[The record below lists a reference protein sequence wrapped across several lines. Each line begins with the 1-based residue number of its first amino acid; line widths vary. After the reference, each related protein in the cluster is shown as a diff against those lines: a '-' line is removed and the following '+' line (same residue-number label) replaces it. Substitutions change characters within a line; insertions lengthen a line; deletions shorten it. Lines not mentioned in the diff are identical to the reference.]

1 MEIYYVIALAVV
13 VIMSAA
19 SFIVGRRS
27 CATNG
32 DAAKCSDLEAQL
44 AESKELL
51 AKSEERL
58 EALRSE
64 ATTLRSERDIERTSR
79 QHLEDQITLIKADAK
94 EDLERQTTVLKESYE
109 NQLAHLREELT
120 TQTSE
125 LKESHE
131 KQLSQLREEQAKQTA
146 ALKESYDKQTAMLK
160 EAQDKQIAH
169 LREGQQR
176 QMEDFKATNKEQL
189 DKQMKLLSEQ
199 MRTTSEQVLKAREEE
214 LGERNVEQV
223 SKIVDPLRQSL
234 KLMQEAL
241 NTSSKEHN
249 ETMTRLDA
257 TIQANM
263 KNSRDLG
270 ETAER
275 LTRALVGEVK
285 VQGNFGEL
293 KLRQLLEDL
302 GLKEGEQYSTQESL
316 KDEFGS
322 SIKDDEEKG
331 LIPDFVLHFPNNRDV
346 IVDSKVNLKAYSQY
360 IGKECEDN
368 EKTKSQYCAEHIAAV
383 RRQVDLLAKK
393 DYTKYLKTGYS
404 KLNFVIMYMHNEGAL
419 NLALMN
425 DNGLWKYAYDKGVLI
440 LGPQTMY
447 MNLRILEL
455 MWTQSRQLGNHKKIV
470 ETAEEMIKRTQ
481 IFAERFNEV
490 EKQFQKTA
498 TAMGDVKK
506 SIATGGQSIMT
517 SASKLIKLGVKED
530 KNHVKISTFYVEE
543 ESLQMIG
550 ELDEDSESVEQMNLI
565 PEDNDEAVEK
575 KYRN

>member
-1 MEIYYVIALAVV
+1 MYTYFIITLAVV

-19 SFIVGRRS
+19 SFLVGRRS
-27 CATNG
+27 RPTNV
-32 DAAKCSDLEAQL
+32 DAAKCLDLEAQL
-44 AESKELL
+44 ADSKVQI
-51 AKSEERL
+51 AKGEERL
-58 EALRSE
+58 EALRAE

-79 QHLEDQITLIKADAK
+79 QHLEEQLTTLKSEAR
-94 EDLERQTTVLKESYE
+94 ETLEKQAASLKEVHAE
-109 NQLAHLREELT
+109 
-120 TQTSE
+120 
-125 LKESHE
+125 
-131 KQLSQLREEQAKQTA
+131 
-146 ALKESYDKQTAMLK
+146 
-160 EAQDKQIAH
+160 QIAH
-169 LREGQQR
+169 LREEQTKQTTALKESYERQNAHLREEQQR
-176 QMEDFKATNKEQL
+176 QMDEFKALNKKQLNEQL
-189 DKQMKLLSEQ
+189 ELIREQ
-199 MRTTSEQVLKAREEE
+199 MRTTSETVLKAREEE

-234 KLMQEAL
+234 KQMQEAL
-241 NTSSKEHN
+241 NTTNKEHN

-316 KDEFGS
+316 KDEFGAS
-322 SIKDDEEKG
+322 VKDDEDKG

-346 IVDSKVNLKAYSQY
+346 IVDSKVNIKAYTDY
-360 IGKECEDN
+360 INTGN
-368 EKTKSQYCAEHIAAV
+368 ESEEAAKCRSQYCAEHIAAV

-425 DNGLWKYAYDKGVLI
+425 DSSLWKYAYDKGVLI

-455 MWTQSRQLGNHKKIV
+455 MWTQSRQLGNQKKIV

-490 EKQFQKTA
+490 EKFLKKTTDA
-498 TAMGDVKK
+498 VTDLKK
-506 SIATGGQSIMT
+506 STANEKQSIIT
-517 SASKLIKLGVKED
+517 SATKLIKLGLKED
-530 KNHVKISTFYVEE
+530 KNHVKISSFYVEE
-543 ESLQMIG
+543 DAVQMIG
-550 ELDEDSESVEQMNLI
+550 ELDAESESVGQMAVV
-565 PEDNDEAVEK
+565 PEGEDEAVEK

>member
-1 MEIYYVIALAVV
+1 MYTYFIITLAVV

-19 SFIVGRRS
+19 SFLVGRRS
-27 CATNG
+27 RPTNV
-32 DAAKCSDLEAQL
+32 DAAKCLDLEAQL
-44 AESKELL
+44 ADSKVQI
-51 AKSEERL
+51 AKGEERL
-58 EALRSE
+58 EALRAE

-79 QHLEDQITLIKADAK
+79 QHLEEQLSTLKSEAR
-94 EDLERQTTVLKESYE
+94 ETLEKQAASLKEVHAE
-109 NQLAHLREELT
+109 
-120 TQTSE
+120 
-125 LKESHE
+125 
-131 KQLSQLREEQAKQTA
+131 
-146 ALKESYDKQTAMLK
+146 
-160 EAQDKQIAH
+160 QIAH
-169 LREGQQR
+169 LREEQTKQTTALKESYERQNAHLREEQQR
-176 QMEDFKATNKEQL
+176 QMDEFKALNKKQLNEQL
-189 DKQMKLLSEQ
+189 ELIREQ
-199 MRTTSEQVLKAREEE
+199 MRTTSETVLKAREEE

-234 KLMQEAL
+234 KQMQEAL
-241 NTSSKEHN
+241 NTTNKEHN

-316 KDEFGS
+316 KDEFGAS
-322 SIKDDEEKG
+322 VKDDEDKG

-346 IVDSKVNLKAYSQY
+346 IVDSKVNIKAYTDY
-360 IGKECEDN
+360 INTGN
-368 EKTKSQYCAEHIAAV
+368 ESEEAAKCRSQYCAEHIAAV

-425 DNGLWKYAYDKGVLI
+425 DSSLWKYAYDKGVLI

-455 MWTQSRQLGNHKKIV
+455 MWTQSRQLGNQKKIV

-490 EKQFQKTA
+490 EKFLKKTTDA
-498 TAMGDVKK
+498 VTDLKK
-506 SIATGGQSIMT
+506 STANEKQSIIT
-517 SASKLIKLGVKED
+517 SATKLIKLGLKED
-530 KNHVKISTFYVEE
+530 KNHVKISSFYVEE
-543 ESLQMIG
+543 DAVQMIG
-550 ELDEDSESVEQMNLI
+550 ELDAESESVGQMAVV
-565 PEDNDEAVEK
+565 PEGEDEAVEK

>member
-27 CATNG
+27 RPANA

-44 AESKELL
+44 AESKEQL

-64 ATTLRSERDIERTSR
+64 AITLRSERDIERTSR
-79 QHLEDQITLIKADAK
+79 QHLEEQVSTIKLEAK
-94 EDLERQTTVLKESYE
+94 ETLE
-109 NQLAHLREELT
+109 AH
-120 TQTSE
+120 
-125 LKESHE
+125 
-131 KQLSQLREEQAKQTA
+131 TA
-146 ALKESYDKQTAMLK
+146 ALKESH
-160 EAQDKQIAH
+160 DKQIAH
-169 LREGQQR
+169 LREEQQR
-176 QMEDFKATNKEQL
+176 QMDEFKALNKKQL
-189 DKQMKLLSEQ
+189 DDQLELIREQ
-199 MRTTSEQVLKAREEE
+199 MRTTSETVLKARQEE

-234 KLMQEAL
+234 KQMQEAL
-241 NTSSKEHN
+241 NSSSKEHN

-316 KDEFGS
+316 KDEFGA
-322 SIKDDEEKG
+322 SIKDDEAKG

-346 IVDSKVNLKAYSQY
+346 IVDSKVNIKAYTLY
-360 IGKECEDN
+360 INAANEGDDA
-368 EKTKSQYCAEHIAAV
+368 EKTMSQYCAEHIAAV
-383 RRQVDLLAKK
+383 RRQVDILAKK

-425 DNGLWKYAYDKGVLI
+425 DNALWKDAYDKGVLI

-455 MWTQSRQLGNHKKIV
+455 MWTQSRQLGNQKRIV
-470 ETAEEMIKRTQ
+470 DAAEEMIKRTQ
-481 IFAERFNEV
+481 VFAERFNEV
-490 EKQFQKTA
+490 ERHLKKTTEA
-498 TAMGDVKK
+498 VGEVKK

-517 SASKLIKLGVKED
+517 SAKKLINLGVKED
-530 KNHVKISTFYVEE
+530 KGHVKISSFYVDEE
-543 ESLQMIG
+543 PMQMIG
-550 ELDEDSESVEQMNLI
+550 ELDEDSESLEQMNLI

>member
-1 MEIYYVIALAVV
+1 MYTYFIITLAVV
-13 VIMSAA
+13 VLMSAA
-19 SFIVGRRS
+19 SYLVGRHNKPS
-27 CATNG
+27 SIE
-32 DAAKCSDLEAQL
+32 AARCNDLEEQL
-44 AESKELL
+44 AISKEQLT
-51 AKSEERL
+51 KSEERL
-58 EALRSE
+58 EALRNE
-64 ATTLRSERDIERTSR
+64 ASTLRSERDIEQTKR
-79 QHLEDQITLIKADAK
+79 ITL
-94 EDLERQTTVLKESYE
+94 
-109 NQLAHLREELT
+109 EE
-120 TQTSE
+120 
-125 LKESHE
+125 
-131 KQLSQLREEQAKQTA
+131 QLST
-146 ALKESYDKQTAMLK
+146 LKIES
-160 EAQDKQIAH
+160 
-169 LREGQQR
+169 
-176 QMEDFKATNKEQL
+176 KEQL
-189 DKQMKLLSEQ
+189 DKQSTSLKESYEKQIANIREEQQQQTATLKESYEKQVKQMREEQQRQMDEFKATNKAQLDKQLELISEQ
-199 MRTTSEQVLKAREEE
+199 MRTTSERVLKAREEE

-234 KLMQEAL
+234 KQMQEAL

-322 SIKDDEEKG
+322 SIKDDEAKG

-346 IVDSKVNLKAYSQY
+346 IVDSKVNLKAYDLY
-360 IGKECEDN
+360 INADTRADGSEA

-383 RRQVDLLAKK
+383 RRQVDILAKK
-393 DYTKYLKTGYS
+393 DYTKYLKTGYT

-455 MWTQSRQLGNHKKIV
+455 MWTQSRQLGNQKKIV
-470 ETAEEMIKRTQ
+470 DAAEEMIKRTQ
-481 IFAERFNEV
+481 IFAKRFNEV
-490 EKQFQKTA
+490 EKCLKKTTDA
-498 TAMGDVKK
+498 VGEVKK

-517 SASKLIKLGVKED
+517 SATKLIKLGVKED
-530 KNHVKISTFYVEE
+530 NNLVKISTFYVEE
-543 ESLQMIG
+543 EETQMIG
-550 ELDEDSESVEQMNLI
+550 ELAEDSESIEQMNTI
-565 PEDNDEAVEK
+565 PDSDDEAIEK

>member
-1 MEIYYVIALAVV
+1 MYTYFIITLAVV

-19 SFIVGRRS
+19 SFLVGRRS
-27 CATNG
+27 RPTNV
-32 DAAKCSDLEAQL
+32 DAAKCLDLEAQL
-44 AESKELL
+44 ADSKVQI
-51 AKSEERL
+51 AKGEERL
-58 EALRSE
+58 EALRAE
-64 ATTLRSERDIERTSR
+64 ATILRSERDIERTSR
-79 QHLEDQITLIKADAK
+79 QHLEEQLTTLKSEAR
-94 EDLERQTTVLKESYE
+94 ETLEKQAASLKEVHAE
-109 NQLAHLREELT
+109 
-120 TQTSE
+120 
-125 LKESHE
+125 
-131 KQLSQLREEQAKQTA
+131 
-146 ALKESYDKQTAMLK
+146 
-160 EAQDKQIAH
+160 QIAH
-169 LREGQQR
+169 LREEQTKQTTSLKEVHAEQIAHLREEQQR
-176 QMEDFKATNKEQL
+176 QMDEFKALNKKQLNEQL
-189 DKQMKLLSEQ
+189 ELIREQ
-199 MRTTSEQVLKAREEE
+199 MRTTSETVLKAREEE

-234 KLMQEAL
+234 KQMQEAL
-241 NTSSKEHN
+241 NTTNKEHN

-316 KDEFGS
+316 KDEFGAS
-322 SIKDDEEKG
+322 VKDDEDKG

-346 IVDSKVNLKAYSQY
+346 IVDSKVNIKAYTDY
-360 IGKECEDN
+360 INTGN
-368 EKTKSQYCAEHIAAV
+368 ESEEAAKCRSQYCAEHIAAV

-425 DNGLWKYAYDKGVLI
+425 DSSLWKYAYDKGVLI

-455 MWTQSRQLGNHKKIV
+455 MWTQSRQLGNQKKIV

-490 EKQFQKTA
+490 EKFLKKTTDA
-498 TAMGDVKK
+498 VTDLKK
-506 SIATGGQSIMT
+506 STANEKQSIIT
-517 SASKLIKLGVKED
+517 SATKLIKLGLKED
-530 KNHVKISTFYVEE
+530 KNHVKISSFYVEE
-543 ESLQMIG
+543 DAAQMIG
-550 ELDEDSESVEQMNLI
+550 ELDAESESVGQMAVV
-565 PEDNDEAVEK
+565 PEGEDEAVEK

>member
-1 MEIYYVIALAVV
+1 MYTYFIITLAVV
-13 VIMSAA
+13 VIMSVA
-19 SFIVGRRS
+19 SFLVGRRS
-27 CATNG
+27 RPTNV
-32 DAAKCSDLEAQL
+32 DAAKCLDLEAQL
-44 AESKELL
+44 ADSKVQI
-51 AKSEERL
+51 AKGEERL
-58 EALRSE
+58 EALRAE

-79 QHLEDQITLIKADAK
+79 QHLEEQLTTLKSEAR
-94 EDLERQTTVLKESYE
+94 ETLEKQAASLKEVHAE
-109 NQLAHLREELT
+109 
-120 TQTSE
+120 
-125 LKESHE
+125 
-131 KQLSQLREEQAKQTA
+131 
-146 ALKESYDKQTAMLK
+146 
-160 EAQDKQIAH
+160 QIAH
-169 LREGQQR
+169 LREEQTKQTTALKESYERQNAHLREEQQR
-176 QMEDFKATNKEQL
+176 QMDEFKALNKKQLNEQL
-189 DKQMKLLSEQ
+189 ELIREQ
-199 MRTTSEQVLKAREEE
+199 MRTTSETVLKAREEE

-234 KLMQEAL
+234 KQMQEAL
-241 NTSSKEHN
+241 NTTNKEHN

-316 KDEFGS
+316 KDEFGAS
-322 SIKDDEEKG
+322 VKDDEDKG

-346 IVDSKVNLKAYSQY
+346 IVDSKVNIKAYTDY
-360 IGKECEDN
+360 INTGN
-368 EKTKSQYCAEHIAAV
+368 ESEEAAKCRSQYCAEHIAAV

-425 DNGLWKYAYDKGVLI
+425 DSSLWKYAYDKGVLI

-455 MWTQSRQLGNHKKIV
+455 MWTQSRQLGNQKKIV

-490 EKQFQKTA
+490 EKFLKKTTDA
-498 TAMGDVKK
+498 VTDLKK
-506 SIATGGQSIMT
+506 STANEKQSIIT
-517 SASKLIKLGVKED
+517 SATKLIKLGLKED
-530 KNHVKISTFYVEE
+530 KNHVKISSFYVEE
-543 ESLQMIG
+543 DAVQMIG
-550 ELDEDSESVEQMNLI
+550 ELDAESESVGQMAVV
-565 PEDNDEAVEK
+565 PEGEDEAVEK

>member
-1 MEIYYVIALAVV
+1 MYTYFIVTLAVV

-19 SFIVGRRS
+19 SFLVGRRS
-27 CATNG
+27 RPTNV
-32 DAAKCSDLEAQL
+32 DAAKCLDLEAQL
-44 AESKELL
+44 ADSKVQI
-51 AKSEERL
+51 AKGEERL
-58 EALRSE
+58 EALRAE
-64 ATTLRSERDIERTSR
+64 ATILRSERDIERTSR
-79 QHLEDQITLIKADAK
+79 QHLEEQLSTLKSEAR
-94 EDLERQTTVLKESYE
+94 ETLEKQAASLKEVHAE
-109 NQLAHLREELT
+109 
-120 TQTSE
+120 
-125 LKESHE
+125 
-131 KQLSQLREEQAKQTA
+131 
-146 ALKESYDKQTAMLK
+146 
-160 EAQDKQIAH
+160 QIAH
-169 LREGQQR
+169 LREEQTKQTTALKESYERQNAHLREEQQR
-176 QMEDFKATNKEQL
+176 QMDEFKALNKKQLNEQL
-189 DKQMKLLSEQ
+189 ELIREQ
-199 MRTTSEQVLKAREEE
+199 MRTTSETVLKAREEE

-234 KLMQEAL
+234 KQMQEAL
-241 NTSSKEHN
+241 NTTNKEHN

-316 KDEFGS
+316 KDEFGAS
-322 SIKDDEEKG
+322 VKDDEDKG

-346 IVDSKVNLKAYSQY
+346 IVDSKVNIKAYTDY
-360 IGKECEDN
+360 INTGN
-368 EKTKSQYCAEHIAAV
+368 ESEEAAKCRSQYCAEHIAAV

-425 DNGLWKYAYDKGVLI
+425 DSSLWKYAYDKGVLI

-455 MWTQSRQLGNHKKIV
+455 MWTQSRQLGNQKKIV

-490 EKQFQKTA
+490 EKFLKKTTDA
-498 TAMGDVKK
+498 VTDLKK
-506 SIATGGQSIMT
+506 STANEKQSIIT
-517 SASKLIKLGVKED
+517 SATKLIKLGLKED
-530 KNHVKISTFYVEE
+530 KNHVKISSFYVEE
-543 ESLQMIG
+543 DAAQMIG
-550 ELDEDSESVEQMNLI
+550 ELDAESESVGQMAVV
-565 PEDNDEAVEK
+565 PEGEDEAVEK

>member
-1 MEIYYVIALAVV
+1 MYTYFIITLAVV

-19 SFIVGRRS
+19 SFLVGRRS
-27 CATNG
+27 RPTNV
-32 DAAKCSDLEAQL
+32 DAAKCLDLEAQL
-44 AESKELL
+44 ADSKVQI
-51 AKSEERL
+51 AKGEERL
-58 EALRSE
+58 EALRAE

-79 QHLEDQITLIKADAK
+79 QHLEEQLTTLKSEAR
-94 EDLERQTTVLKESYE
+94 ETLEKQAASLKEVHAE
-109 NQLAHLREELT
+109 
-120 TQTSE
+120 
-125 LKESHE
+125 
-131 KQLSQLREEQAKQTA
+131 
-146 ALKESYDKQTAMLK
+146 
-160 EAQDKQIAH
+160 QIAH
-169 LREGQQR
+169 LREEQTKQTTALKESYERQNAHLREEQQR
-176 QMEDFKATNKEQL
+176 QMDEFKALNKKQLNEQL
-189 DKQMKLLSEQ
+189 ELIREQ
-199 MRTTSEQVLKAREEE
+199 MRTTSETVLKAREEE

-234 KLMQEAL
+234 KQMQEAL
-241 NTSSKEHN
+241 NTTNKEHN

-316 KDEFGS
+316 KDEFGAS
-322 SIKDDEEKG
+322 VKDDEDKG

-346 IVDSKVNLKAYSQY
+346 IVDSKVNIKAYTDY
-360 IGKECEDN
+360 INTGN
-368 EKTKSQYCAEHIAAV
+368 ESEEAAKCRSQYCAEHIAAV

-425 DNGLWKYAYDKGVLI
+425 DSSLWKYAYDKGVLI

-455 MWTQSRQLGNHKKIV
+455 MWTQSRQLGNQKKIV

-490 EKQFQKTA
+490 EKFLKKTTDA
-498 TAMGDVKK
+498 VTDLKK
-506 SIATGGQSIMT
+506 STANEKQSIIT
-517 SASKLIKLGVKED
+517 SATKLIKLGLKED
-530 KNHVKISTFYVEE
+530 KNHVKISSFYVEE
-543 ESLQMIG
+543 DAAQMIG
-550 ELDEDSESVEQMNLI
+550 ELDAESESVGQMAVV
-565 PEDNDEAVEK
+565 PEGEDEAVEK

>member
-1 MEIYYVIALAVV
+1 MYTYFIITLAVV

-19 SFIVGRRS
+19 SFLVGRRS
-27 CATNG
+27 RPTNV
-32 DAAKCSDLEAQL
+32 DAAKCLDLEAQL
-44 AESKELL
+44 ADSKVQI
-51 AKSEERL
+51 AKGEERL
-58 EALRSE
+58 EALRAE

-79 QHLEDQITLIKADAK
+79 QHLEEQLTTLKSEAR
-94 EDLERQTTVLKESYE
+94 ETLEKQAASLKEVHAE
-109 NQLAHLREELT
+109 
-120 TQTSE
+120 
-125 LKESHE
+125 
-131 KQLSQLREEQAKQTA
+131 
-146 ALKESYDKQTAMLK
+146 
-160 EAQDKQIAH
+160 QIAH
-169 LREGQQR
+169 LREEQQR
-176 QMEDFKATNKEQL
+176 QMDEFKALNKKQLNEQL
-189 DKQMKLLSEQ
+189 ELIREQ
-199 MRTTSEQVLKAREEE
+199 MRTTSETVLKAREEE

-234 KLMQEAL
+234 KQMQEAL
-241 NTSSKEHN
+241 NTTNKEHN

-316 KDEFGS
+316 KDEFGAS
-322 SIKDDEEKG
+322 VKDDEDKG

-346 IVDSKVNLKAYSQY
+346 IVDSKVNIKAYTDY
-360 IGKECEDN
+360 INTGN
-368 EKTKSQYCAEHIAAV
+368 ESEEAAKCRSQYCAEHIAAV

-425 DNGLWKYAYDKGVLI
+425 DSSLWKYAYDKGVLI

-455 MWTQSRQLGNHKKIV
+455 MWTQSRQLGNQKKIV

-490 EKQFQKTA
+490 EKFLKKTTDA
-498 TAMGDVKK
+498 VTDLKK
-506 SIATGGQSIMT
+506 STANEKQSIIT
-517 SASKLIKLGVKED
+517 SATKLIKLGLKED
-530 KNHVKISTFYVEE
+530 KNHVKISSFYVEE
-543 ESLQMIG
+543 DAAQMIG
-550 ELDEDSESVEQMNLI
+550 ELDAESESVGQMAVV
-565 PEDNDEAVEK
+565 PEGEDEAVEK

>member
-1 MEIYYVIALAVV
+1 MDTYYIIALAVV

-19 SFIVGRRS
+19 SYLVGRRS
-27 CATNG
+27 RPTNA
-32 DAAKCSDLEAQL
+32 DTAKSQELESQL
-44 AESKELL
+44 AESKTQL

-58 EALRSE
+58 EALRTE
-64 ATTLRSERDIERTSR
+64 ATTLRSERDIEQTKRVNLEEQLTTIKSEARETLEKQAASIQESYDR
-79 QHLEDQITLIKADAK
+79 QIAHQRDEH
-94 EDLERQTTVLKESYE
+94 ERQTATLKESYE
-109 NQLAHLREELT
+109 KQITHICEEHKRQSAMLKESYEKQVTHLREE
-120 TQTSE
+120 
-125 LKESHE
+125 
-131 KQLSQLREEQAKQTA
+131 
-146 ALKESYDKQTAMLK
+146 
-160 EAQDKQIAH
+160 
-169 LREGQQR
+169 QQR
-176 QMEDFKATNKEQL
+176 QMEEFKATNKAQL
-189 DKQMKLLSEQ
+189 DKQLELISEQ
-199 MRTTSEQVLKAREEE
+199 MRTTSETVLKAREDE
-214 LGERNVEQV
+214 LNKRNIEQV
-223 SKIVDPLRQSL
+223 SKIVDPLNDNL
-234 KLMQEAL
+234 KQMREAL
-241 NTSSKEHN
+241 DKSSSEHN
-249 ETMTRLDA
+249 ATMTRLDA

-302 GLKEGEQYSTQESL
+302 GLKDGEQYSTQQSL
-316 KDEFGS
+316 KDKYGS

-346 IVDSKVNLKAYSQY
+346 IVDSKVNLKAYEAY
-360 IGKECEDN
+360 INADAGEESGEDA
-368 EKTKSQYCAEHIAAV
+368 KSKSQYCADHIAAV

-393 DYTKYLKTGYS
+393 DYTKYLETGYS

-425 DNGLWKYAYDKGVLI
+425 DSALWRYAYDKGVLI

-455 MWTQSRQLGNHKKIV
+455 MWTQSRQLGNQKKIV
-470 ETAEEMIKRTQ
+470 DAAEEIVKRTQ

-490 EKQFQKTA
+490 EKCLRKTSEA
-498 TAMGDVKK
+498 VNDVKK
-506 SIATGGQSIMT
+506 STANGGQSIIT
-517 SASKLIKLGVKED
+517 SANKLIKLGVKED
-530 KNHVKISTFYVEE
+530 KSHVKLSSFYVEE
-543 ESLQMIG
+543 ETSQMIG
-550 ELDEDSESVEQMNLI
+550 EVPEDSESRLQMTAI

>member
-1 MEIYYVIALAVV
+1 MYTYFIVTLAVV

-19 SFIVGRRS
+19 SFLVGRRS
-27 CATNG
+27 RPTNV
-32 DAAKCSDLEAQL
+32 DAAKCLDLEAQL
-44 AESKELL
+44 ADSKVQI
-51 AKSEERL
+51 AKGEERL
-58 EALRSE
+58 EALRAE
-64 ATTLRSERDIERTSR
+64 ATILRSERDIERTSR
-79 QHLEDQITLIKADAK
+79 QHLEEQLSTLKSEAR
-94 EDLERQTTVLKESYE
+94 ETLEKQAASLKEVHAE
-109 NQLAHLREELT
+109 
-120 TQTSE
+120 
-125 LKESHE
+125 
-131 KQLSQLREEQAKQTA
+131 
-146 ALKESYDKQTAMLK
+146 
-160 EAQDKQIAH
+160 QIAH
-169 LREGQQR
+169 LREEQTKQTTALKESYERQNAHLREEQQR
-176 QMEDFKATNKEQL
+176 QMDEFKALNKKQLNEQL
-189 DKQMKLLSEQ
+189 ELIREQ
-199 MRTTSEQVLKAREEE
+199 MRTTSETVLKAREEE

-234 KLMQEAL
+234 KQMQEAL
-241 NTSSKEHN
+241 NTTNKEHN

-316 KDEFGS
+316 KDEFGAS
-322 SIKDDEEKG
+322 VKDDEDKG

-346 IVDSKVNLKAYSQY
+346 IVDSKVNIKAYTDY
-360 IGKECEDN
+360 INTGN
-368 EKTKSQYCAEHIAAV
+368 ESEEAAKCRSQYCAEHIAAV

-425 DNGLWKYAYDKGVLI
+425 DSSLWKYAYDKGVLI

-455 MWTQSRQLGNHKKIV
+455 MWTQSRQLGNQKKIV

-490 EKQFQKTA
+490 EKFLKKTTDA
-498 TAMGDVKK
+498 VTDLKK
-506 SIATGGQSIMT
+506 STANEKQSIIT
-517 SASKLIKLGVKED
+517 SATKLIKLGLKED
-530 KNHVKISTFYVEE
+530 KNHVKISSFYVEDDAV
-543 ESLQMIG
+543 QMIG
-550 ELDEDSESVEQMNLI
+550 ELDAESESVGQMAVV
-565 PEDNDEAVEK
+565 PEGDDEAVEK

>member
-1 MEIYYVIALAVV
+1 MYTYFIITLAVV

-19 SFIVGRRS
+19 SFLVGRRS
-27 CATNG
+27 RPTNV
-32 DAAKCSDLEAQL
+32 DAAKCLDLEAQL
-44 AESKELL
+44 ADSKVQI
-51 AKSEERL
+51 AKGEERL
-58 EALRSE
+58 EALRAE

-79 QHLEDQITLIKADAK
+79 QHLEEQLTTLKSEAR
-94 EDLERQTTVLKESYE
+94 ETLEKQAASLKEVHAE
-109 NQLAHLREELT
+109 
-120 TQTSE
+120 
-125 LKESHE
+125 
-131 KQLSQLREEQAKQTA
+131 
-146 ALKESYDKQTAMLK
+146 
-160 EAQDKQIAH
+160 QIAH
-169 LREGQQR
+169 LREEQTKQTTALKESYERQNAHLREEQQR
-176 QMEDFKATNKEQL
+176 QMDEFKALNKKQLNEQL
-189 DKQMKLLSEQ
+189 ELIREQ
-199 MRTTSEQVLKAREEE
+199 MRTTSETVLKAREEE

-234 KLMQEAL
+234 KQMQEAL
-241 NTSSKEHN
+241 NTTNKEHN

-316 KDEFGS
+316 KDEFGAS
-322 SIKDDEEKG
+322 VKDDEDKG

-346 IVDSKVNLKAYSQY
+346 IVDSKVNIKAYTDY
-360 IGKECEDN
+360 INTGN
-368 EKTKSQYCAEHIAAV
+368 ESEEAAKCRSQYCAEHIAAV

-425 DNGLWKYAYDKGVLI
+425 DSSLWKYAYDKGVLI

-455 MWTQSRQLGNHKKIV
+455 MWTQSRQISNQKKIFAA
-470 ETAEEMIKRTQ
+470 AEEMIKRVQ
-481 IFAERFNEV
+481 MFAERFNDV
-490 EKQFQKTA
+490 EEGFKETDKA
-498 TAMGDVKK
+498 IK
-506 SIATGGQSIMT
+506 SLKITLADGGQSIFT
-517 SASKLIKLGVKED
+517 SAKKIIKLGAKED
-530 KNHVKISTFYVEE
+530 GSHAKISALYVDDENE
-543 ESLQMIG
+543 QMIG
-550 ELDEDSESVEQMNLI
+550 ELAEESESNQQINVI

-575 KYRN
+575 KFRN

>member
-1 MEIYYVIALAVV
+1 MYTYFIITLAVV
-13 VIMSAA
+13 VLMSAA
-19 SFIVGRRS
+19 SYLVGRRNRPS
-27 CATNG
+27 SDNQT
-32 DAAKCSDLEAQL
+32 KCVELEEQ
-44 AESKELL
+44 L

-58 EALRSE
+58 EALRAESI
-64 ATTLRSERDIERTSR
+64 ALRSERDIEQTRRKT
-79 QHLEDQITLIKADAK
+79 LEEQLSALKIESK
-94 EDLERQTTVLKESYE
+94 EQLEQQLSSLK
-109 NQLAHLREELT
+109 Q
-120 TQTSE
+120 
-125 LKESHE
+125 SHE
-131 KQLSQLREEQAKQTA
+131 KQLQQMREE
-146 ALKESYDKQTAMLK
+146 
-160 EAQDKQIAH
+160 
-169 LREGQQR
+169 QQR
-176 QMEDFKATNKEQL
+176 QMDEFKSLNKKQL
-189 DKQMKLLSEQ
+189 DDQLELIREQ
-199 MRTTSEQVLKAREEE
+199 MRTTSETVLKAREEE
-214 LGERNVEQV
+214 LGVRNVEQV

-234 KLMQEAL
+234 KQMQEAL

-302 GLKEGEQYSTQESL
+302 GLKEGEQYSTQQSL
-316 KDEFGS
+316 KDEFGA
-322 SIKDDEEKG
+322 SIKDDEAKG

-346 IVDSKVNLKAYSQY
+346 IVDSKVNLKAYDLY
-360 IGKECEDN
+360 INTDASEGGEA

-425 DNGLWKYAYDKGVLI
+425 DNGLWKYAYDKGVLV

-455 MWTQSRQLGNHKKIV
+455 MWTQSRQLGNQKSIID
-470 ETAEEMIKRTQ
+470 TATEMIKRTQ
-481 IFAERFNEV
+481 MFAERFYEV
-490 EKQFQKTA
+490 EKCLKKTSDA
-498 TAMGDVKK
+498 VGEVKK
-506 SIATGGQSIMT
+506 SISTRGQSIMT
-517 SASKLIKLGVKED
+517 SATKLIKLGVKED
-530 KNHVKISTFYVEE
+530 KGHVKISSFYIEE
-543 ESLQMIG
+543 EEDQMIG
-550 ELDEDSESVEQMNLI
+550 ELASDSESAGQIGLI
-565 PEDNDEAVEK
+565 PENDDEAVEK

>member
-1 MEIYYVIALAVV
+1 MYTYFIITLAVV

-19 SFIVGRRS
+19 SFLVGRRS
-27 CATNG
+27 RPTNV
-32 DAAKCSDLEAQL
+32 DAAKCLDLEAQL
-44 AESKELL
+44 ADSKVQI
-51 AKSEERL
+51 AKGEERL
-58 EALRSE
+58 EALRAE

-79 QHLEDQITLIKADAK
+79 QHLEEQLTTLKSEAR
-94 EDLERQTTVLKESYE
+94 ETLEKQAASLKEVHAE
-109 NQLAHLREELT
+109 
-120 TQTSE
+120 
-125 LKESHE
+125 
-131 KQLSQLREEQAKQTA
+131 
-146 ALKESYDKQTAMLK
+146 
-160 EAQDKQIAH
+160 QIAH
-169 LREGQQR
+169 LREEQTKQTTALKESYERQNAHLREEQQR
-176 QMEDFKATNKEQL
+176 QMDEFKALNKKQLNEQL
-189 DKQMKLLSEQ
+189 ELIREQ
-199 MRTTSEQVLKAREEE
+199 MRTTSETVLKAREEE

-234 KLMQEAL
+234 KQMQEAL
-241 NTSSKEHN
+241 NTTNKEHN

-316 KDEFGS
+316 KDEFGAS
-322 SIKDDEEKG
+322 VKDDEDKD

-346 IVDSKVNLKAYSQY
+346 IVDSKVNIKAYTDY
-360 IGKECEDN
+360 INTGN
-368 EKTKSQYCAEHIAAV
+368 ESEEAAKCRSQYCAEHIAAV

-425 DNGLWKYAYDKGVLI
+425 DSSLWKYAYDKGVLI

-455 MWTQSRQLGNHKKIV
+455 MWTQSRQLGNQKKIV

-490 EKQFQKTA
+490 EKFLKKTTDA
-498 TAMGDVKK
+498 VTDLKK
-506 SIATGGQSIMT
+506 STANEKQSIIT
-517 SASKLIKLGVKED
+517 SATKLIKLGLKED
-530 KNHVKISTFYVEE
+530 KNHVKISSFYVEE
-543 ESLQMIG
+543 DAVQMIG
-550 ELDEDSESVEQMNLI
+550 ELDAESESVGQMAVV
-565 PEDNDEAVEK
+565 PEGEDEAVEK

>member
-1 MEIYYVIALAVV
+1 METYYIVALAVV

-19 SFIVGRRS
+19 SFFIGRRS
-27 CATNG
+27 RPTNG
-32 DAAKCSDLEAQL
+32 DAARCSDLEAQL
-44 AESKELL
+44 AESKTQL
-51 AKSEERL
+51 AKSEERI

-64 ATTLRSERDIERTSR
+64 ATSLRSERDIERTSR
-79 QHLEDQITLIKADAK
+79 QHLEEQLTTTKREAK
-94 EDLERQTTVLKESYE
+94 ETLERQEATLKE
-109 NQLAHLREELT
+109 AHD
-120 TQTSE
+120 
-125 LKESHE
+125 
-131 KQLSQLREEQAKQTA
+131 KQVASLREEQAKQSA
-146 ALKESYDKQTAMLK
+146 ELKESY
-160 EAQDKQIAH
+160 DKQIAH
-169 LREGQQR
+169 LREEQQR
-176 QMEDFKATNKEQL
+176 QMDEFKATNKAQL
-189 DKQMKLLSEQ
+189 DKQLELISEQ
-199 MRTTSEQVLKAREEE
+199 MRTTSERVLKAREEE

-241 NTSSKEHN
+241 NNSSKEHN

-293 KLRQLLEDL
+293 KLRQLLQDL

-316 KDEFGS
+316 KDEFGA
-322 SIKDDEEKG
+322 SIKDDDEKG

-360 IGKECEDN
+360 IGTESEGEES

-383 RRQVDLLAKK
+383 RRQVDSLAKK
-393 DYTKYLKTGYS
+393 DYTKYLKTGYTQ
-404 KLNFVIMYMHNEGAL
+404 LNFVIMYMHNEGAL

-455 MWTQSRQLGNHKKIV
+455 MWTQSRQLGNQKKIV
-470 ETAEEMIKRTQ
+470 EAAGEMIKRTQ
-481 IFAERFNEV
+481 VLAERFNEV
-490 EKQFQKTA
+490 EKHLKKTSEA
-498 TAMGDVKK
+498 VGDVKM
-506 SIATGGQSIMT
+506 SLAAGGQSIMT
-517 SASKLIKLGVKED
+517 SAKKVINLGVKED
-530 KNHVKISTFYVEE
+530 NRHVKISSFYVDD
-543 ESLQMIG
+543 ESHQMIG
-550 ELDEDSESVEQMNLI
+550 EIDTESESYEQMSLI
-565 PEDNDEAVEK
+565 PEENDEVIEK
-575 KYRN
+575 KYKN

>member
-1 MEIYYVIALAVV
+1 MDIYYIIALAVV

-19 SFIVGRRS
+19 SYLVGRRNRP
-27 CATNG
+27 TNG
-32 DAAKCSDLEAQL
+32 DAAKCKELEAQL
-44 AESKELL
+44 AESRAQLT
-51 AKSEERL
+51 KSEERL

-64 ATTLRSERDIERTSR
+64 AITLRSERDIERTSR
-79 QHLEDQITLIKADAK
+79 QHLEEQITTTKSEAK
-94 EDLERQTTVLKESYE
+94 EELDRQTLSLKETHAE
-109 NQLAHLREELT
+109 QIAH
-120 TQTSE
+120 
-125 LKESHE
+125 
-131 KQLSQLREEQAKQTA
+131 LREEQAKQTA
-146 ALKESYDKQTAMLK
+146 TLKESY
-160 EAQDKQIAH
+160 EKQIAH
-169 LREGQQR
+169 LREEQQR
-176 QMEDFKATNKEQL
+176 QMDEFKALNKKQL
-189 DKQMKLLSEQ
+189 DDQLELIREQ
-199 MRTTSEQVLKAREEE
+199 MRTTSETVLKARQEE

-234 KLMQEAL
+234 KQMQEAL

-322 SIKDDEEKG
+322 SIKDDDEKG

-346 IVDSKVNLKAYSQY
+346 IVDSKVNLKAYELY
-360 IGKECEDN
+360 INADAGIESGET

-425 DNGLWKYAYDKGVLI
+425 DNALWRYAYDKGVLI

-455 MWTQSRQLGNHKKIV
+455 MWTQSRQLGNQKRIV
-470 ETAEEMIKRTQ
+470 EAAEEMIKRTQ

-490 EKQFQKTA
+490 ERYLKKTTEA
-498 TAMGDVKK
+498 VGEVKK

-517 SASKLIKLGVKED
+517 SATKLIKLGIKED
-530 KNHVKISTFYVEE
+530 KSHVKISSFYVEE
-543 ESLQMIG
+543 EPSQMIG
-550 ELDEDSESVEQMNLI
+550 ELDTKSESFEQMSTI
-565 PEDNDEAVEK
+565 PEENDEAIEK

>member
-1 MEIYYVIALAVV
+1 METYYIVALAVV

-19 SFIVGRRS
+19 SFFIGRRS
-27 CATNG
+27 RPTNG
-32 DAAKCSDLEAQL
+32 DAARCSDLEAQL
-44 AESKELL
+44 SESKTQL
-51 AKSEERL
+51 AKSEERI

-64 ATTLRSERDIERTSR
+64 ATSLRSERDIEHTSR
-79 QHLEDQITLIKADAK
+79 QHLEEQLATTKREAK
-94 EDLERQTTVLKESYE
+94 ETLERQEATLKE
-109 NQLAHLREELT
+109 AHD
-120 TQTSE
+120 
-125 LKESHE
+125 
-131 KQLSQLREEQAKQTA
+131 KQVASLREEQAKQSA
-146 ALKESYDKQTAMLK
+146 ELKESY
-160 EAQDKQIAH
+160 DKQIAH
-169 LREGQQR
+169 LREEQQR
-176 QMEDFKATNKEQL
+176 QMDEFKTTNKAQL
-189 DKQMKLLSEQ
+189 DKQLELISEQ
-199 MRTTSEQVLKAREEE
+199 MRTTSERVLKAREEE

-241 NTSSKEHN
+241 NNSSKEHN

-293 KLRQLLEDL
+293 KLRQLLQDL

-316 KDEFGS
+316 KDEFGA
-322 SIKDDEEKG
+322 SIKDDDEKG

-360 IGKECEDN
+360 IGTESEGEES

-383 RRQVDLLAKK
+383 RRQVDSLAKK
-393 DYTKYLKTGYS
+393 DYTKYLKTGYTQ
-404 KLNFVIMYMHNEGAL
+404 LNFVIMYMHNEGAL

-455 MWTQSRQLGNHKKIV
+455 MWTQSRQLGNQKKIV
-470 ETAEEMIKRTQ
+470 EAAGEMIKRTQ
-481 IFAERFNEV
+481 VLAERFNEV
-490 EKQFQKTA
+490 EKHLKKTSEA
-498 TAMGDVKK
+498 VGDVKM
-506 SIATGGQSIMT
+506 SLAAGGQSIMT
-517 SASKLIKLGVKED
+517 SAKKVINLGVKED
-530 KNHVKISTFYVEE
+530 NRHVKISSFYVDD
-543 ESLQMIG
+543 ESHQMIG
-550 ELDEDSESVEQMNLI
+550 EIDTESESYEQMNLI
-565 PEDNDEAVEK
+565 PEENDKVIEK
-575 KYRN
+575 KYKN

>member
-1 MEIYYVIALAVV
+1 MYTYFIITLAVV

-19 SFIVGRRS
+19 SFLVGRRS
-27 CATNG
+27 RPTNV
-32 DAAKCSDLEAQL
+32 DAAKCLDLEAQL
-44 AESKELL
+44 ADSKVQI
-51 AKSEERL
+51 AKGEERL
-58 EALRSE
+58 EALRAE

-79 QHLEDQITLIKADAK
+79 QHLEEQLTTLKSEAR
-94 EDLERQTTVLKESYE
+94 ETLEKQAASLKEVHAE
-109 NQLAHLREELT
+109 
-120 TQTSE
+120 
-125 LKESHE
+125 
-131 KQLSQLREEQAKQTA
+131 
-146 ALKESYDKQTAMLK
+146 
-160 EAQDKQIAH
+160 QIAH
-169 LREGQQR
+169 LREEQTKQTTSLKESYERQNAHLREEQQR
-176 QMEDFKATNKEQL
+176 QMDEFKALNKKQLNEQL
-189 DKQMKLLSEQ
+189 ELIREQ
-199 MRTTSEQVLKAREEE
+199 MRTTSETVLKAREEE

-234 KLMQEAL
+234 KQMQEAL
-241 NTSSKEHN
+241 NTTNKEHN

-316 KDEFGS
+316 KDEFGAS
-322 SIKDDEEKG
+322 VKDDEDKG

-346 IVDSKVNLKAYSQY
+346 IVDSKVNIKAYTDY
-360 IGKECEDN
+360 INSGN
-368 EKTKSQYCAEHIAAV
+368 ESEEAAKCRSQYCAEHIAAV

-425 DNGLWKYAYDKGVLI
+425 DSSLWKYAYDKGVLI

-455 MWTQSRQLGNHKKIV
+455 MWTQSRQLGNQKKIV

-490 EKQFQKTA
+490 EKFLKKTTDA
-498 TAMGDVKK
+498 VTDLKK
-506 SIATGGQSIMT
+506 STANEKQSIIT
-517 SASKLIKLGVKED
+517 SATKLIKLGLKED
-530 KNHVKISTFYVEE
+530 KNHVKISSFYVEE
-543 ESLQMIG
+543 DAVQMIG
-550 ELDEDSESVEQMNLI
+550 ELDAESESVGQMAVV
-565 PEDNDEAVEK
+565 PEGEDEAVEK

>member
-1 MEIYYVIALAVV
+1 MYIYFIITLAVV

-27 CATNG
+27 RPTNI
-32 DAAKCSDLEAQL
+32 DAARCNDLEEQL
-44 AESKELL
+44 S
-51 AKSEERL
+51 KSEMRL
-58 EALRSE
+58 EELRNE
-64 ATTLRSERDIERTSR
+64 LTALRSERDIEQTKR
-79 QHLEDQITLIKADAK
+79 ITLEQQLSTIKVEAK
-94 EDLERQTTVLKESYE
+94 EQLEQ
-109 NQLAHLREELT
+109 H
-120 TQTSE
+120 TSS

-131 KQLSQLREEQAKQTA
+131 RQLKQMREE
-146 ALKESYDKQTAMLK
+146 
-160 EAQDKQIAH
+160 
-169 LREGQQR
+169 QQR
-176 QMEDFKATNKEQL
+176 QMDEFKALNKRQL
-189 DKQMKLLSEQ
+189 DDQLELIREQ
-199 MRTTSEQVLKAREEE
+199 MRTTSEIVLKAREEE

-234 KLMQEAL
+234 KQMQEAL
-241 NTSSKEHN
+241 NSSSKEHN

-316 KDEFGS
+316 KDEFGAS
-322 SIKDDEEKG
+322 VKDDQEKG

-346 IVDSKVNLKAYSQY
+346 IVDSKVNLKAYELY
-360 IGKECEDN
+360 INMDAGAENSKE

-383 RRQVDLLAKK
+383 RRQVDILAKK

-455 MWTQSRQLGNHKKIV
+455 MWTQSRQLGNQKRIV
-470 ETAEEMIKRTQ
+470 DAATEMIKRTQ
-481 IFAERFNEV
+481 IFAERFNDV
-490 EKQFQKTA
+490 EKCLKKTTDA
-498 TAMGDVKK
+498 VGEVKK

-517 SASKLIKLGVKED
+517 SATKLIKLGVKED
-530 KNHVKISTFYVEE
+530 TGHVKISSFYVEE
-543 ESLQMIG
+543 QEMQMIG
-550 ELDEDSESVEQMNLI
+550 ELDDESESFVQMQTI
-565 PEDNDEAVEK
+565 PADNDEAVEK

>member
-1 MEIYYVIALAVV
+1 METYYIVTLAVV

-19 SFIVGRRS
+19 SFFIGRRS
-27 CATNG
+27 RPTNG
-32 DAAKCSDLEAQL
+32 DAARCSDLEAQL
-44 AESKELL
+44 SESKTQL
-51 AKSEERL
+51 AKSEERI

-64 ATTLRSERDIERTSR
+64 AISLRSERDIERTSR
-79 QHLEDQITLIKADAK
+79 QHLEEQLATTKREAK
-94 EDLERQTTVLKESYE
+94 ETLERQEATLKE
-109 NQLAHLREELT
+109 AHD
-120 TQTSE
+120 
-125 LKESHE
+125 
-131 KQLSQLREEQAKQTA
+131 KQVASLREEQAKQSA
-146 ALKESYDKQTAMLK
+146 ELKESY
-160 EAQDKQIAH
+160 DKQIAH
-169 LREGQQR
+169 LREEQQR
-176 QMEDFKATNKEQL
+176 QMDEFKATNKAQL
-189 DKQMKLLSEQ
+189 DKQLELISEQ
-199 MRTTSEQVLKAREEE
+199 MRTTSERVLKAREEE

-241 NTSSKEHN
+241 NNSSKEHN

-293 KLRQLLEDL
+293 KLRQLLQDL
-302 GLKEGEQYSTQESL
+302 GLNEGEQFSTQESL
-316 KDEFGS
+316 KDEFGA
-322 SIKDDEEKG
+322 SIKDDDEKG

-360 IGKECEDN
+360 IGTESEGEES

-383 RRQVDLLAKK
+383 RRQVDSLAKK
-393 DYTKYLKTGYS
+393 DYTKYLKTGYT

-455 MWTQSRQLGNHKKIV
+455 MWTQSRQLGNQKKIV
-470 ETAEEMIKRTQ
+470 EAAGEMIKRTQ
-481 IFAERFNEV
+481 VLAERFNEV
-490 EKQFQKTA
+490 EKHLKKTSEA
-498 TAMGDVKK
+498 VGDVKM
-506 SIATGGQSIMT
+506 SLAAGGQSIMT
-517 SASKLIKLGVKED
+517 SAKKVINLGVKED
-530 KNHVKISTFYVEE
+530 NRHVKISSFYVDD
-543 ESLQMIG
+543 ESHQMIG
-550 ELDEDSESVEQMNLI
+550 EIDTESESYEQMSLI
-565 PEDNDEAVEK
+565 PEENDEAIEK
-575 KYRN
+575 KYKN

>member
-1 MEIYYVIALAVV
+1 MYTYFIITLAVV

-19 SFIVGRRS
+19 SFLVGRRS
-27 CATNG
+27 RPTNV
-32 DAAKCSDLEAQL
+32 DAAKCLDLEAQL
-44 AESKELL
+44 ADSKVQI
-51 AKSEERL
+51 AKGEERL
-58 EALRSE
+58 EALRAE

-79 QHLEDQITLIKADAK
+79 QHLEEQLTTLKSEAR
-94 EDLERQTTVLKESYE
+94 ETLEKQAASLKEVHAE
-109 NQLAHLREELT
+109 
-120 TQTSE
+120 
-125 LKESHE
+125 
-131 KQLSQLREEQAKQTA
+131 
-146 ALKESYDKQTAMLK
+146 
-160 EAQDKQIAH
+160 QIAH
-169 LREGQQR
+169 LREEQTKQTTALKESYERQNAHLREEQQR
-176 QMEDFKATNKEQL
+176 QMDEFKTLNKKQLNEQL
-189 DKQMKLLSEQ
+189 ELIREQ
-199 MRTTSEQVLKAREEE
+199 MRTTSETVLKAREEE

-234 KLMQEAL
+234 KQMQEAL
-241 NTSSKEHN
+241 NTTNKEHN

-316 KDEFGS
+316 KDEFGAS
-322 SIKDDEEKG
+322 VKDDEDKG

-346 IVDSKVNLKAYSQY
+346 IVDSKVNIKAYTDY
-360 IGKECEDN
+360 INTGN
-368 EKTKSQYCAEHIAAV
+368 ESEEAAKCRSQYCAEHIAAV

-425 DNGLWKYAYDKGVLI
+425 DSSLWKYAYDKGVLI

-455 MWTQSRQLGNHKKIV
+455 MWTQSRQLGNQKKIV

-490 EKQFQKTA
+490 EKFLKKTTDA
-498 TAMGDVKK
+498 VTDLKK
-506 SIATGGQSIMT
+506 STANEKQSIIT
-517 SASKLIKLGVKED
+517 SATKLIKLGLKED
-530 KNHVKISTFYVEE
+530 KNHVKISSFYVEE
-543 ESLQMIG
+543 DAAQMIG
-550 ELDEDSESVEQMNLI
+550 ELDAESESVGQMAVV
-565 PEDNDEAVEK
+565 PEGEDEAVEK

>member
-1 MEIYYVIALAVV
+1 METYYIVALAVV

-19 SFIVGRRS
+19 SFFIGRRS
-27 CATNG
+27 RPTNG
-32 DAAKCSDLEAQL
+32 DAARCSDLEAQL
-44 AESKELL
+44 AESKTQL
-51 AKSEERL
+51 AKSEERI

-64 ATTLRSERDIERTSR
+64 TTSLRSERDIERTSR
-79 QHLEDQITLIKADAK
+79 QHLEEQLATTKREAK
-94 EDLERQTTVLKESYE
+94 ETLERQEATLKE
-109 NQLAHLREELT
+109 AHD
-120 TQTSE
+120 
-125 LKESHE
+125 
-131 KQLSQLREEQAKQTA
+131 KQVASLREEQAKQSA
-146 ALKESYDKQTAMLK
+146 ELKESY
-160 EAQDKQIAH
+160 DKQIAH
-169 LREGQQR
+169 LREEQQR
-176 QMEDFKATNKEQL
+176 QMDEFKATNKAQL
-189 DKQMKLLSEQ
+189 DKQLELISEQ
-199 MRTTSEQVLKAREEE
+199 MRTTSERVLKAREEE

-241 NTSSKEHN
+241 NNSSKEHN

-293 KLRQLLEDL
+293 KLRQLLQDL

-316 KDEFGS
+316 KDEFGA
-322 SIKDDEEKG
+322 SIKDDDEKG

-360 IGKECEDN
+360 IGTESEGEES

-383 RRQVDLLAKK
+383 RRQVDSLAKK
-393 DYTKYLKTGYS
+393 DYTKYLKTGYTQ
-404 KLNFVIMYMHNEGAL
+404 LNFVIMYMHNEGAL

-455 MWTQSRQLGNHKKIV
+455 MWTQSRQLGNQKKIV
-470 ETAEEMIKRTQ
+470 EAAGEMIKRTQ
-481 IFAERFNEV
+481 VLAERFNEV
-490 EKQFQKTA
+490 EKHLKKTSEA
-498 TAMGDVKK
+498 VGDVKM
-506 SIATGGQSIMT
+506 SLAAGGQSIMT
-517 SASKLIKLGVKED
+517 SAKKVINLGVKED
-530 KNHVKISTFYVEE
+530 NRHVKISSFYVDD
-543 ESLQMIG
+543 ESHQMIG
-550 ELDEDSESVEQMNLI
+550 EIDTESESYEQMSLI
-565 PEDNDEAVEK
+565 PEENDEVIEK
-575 KYRN
+575 KYKN

>member
-1 MEIYYVIALAVV
+1 MYTYFIITLAVV

-19 SFIVGRRS
+19 SFLVGRRS
-27 CATNG
+27 RPTNV
-32 DAAKCSDLEAQL
+32 DAAKCLDLEAQL
-44 AESKELL
+44 ADSKVQI
-51 AKSEERL
+51 AKGEERL
-58 EALRSE
+58 EALRAE
-64 ATTLRSERDIERTSR
+64 ATILRSERDIERTSR
-79 QHLEDQITLIKADAK
+79 QHLEEQLTTLKSEAR
-94 EDLERQTTVLKESYE
+94 ETLEKQAASLKEVHAE
-109 NQLAHLREELT
+109 
-120 TQTSE
+120 
-125 LKESHE
+125 
-131 KQLSQLREEQAKQTA
+131 
-146 ALKESYDKQTAMLK
+146 
-160 EAQDKQIAH
+160 QIAH
-169 LREGQQR
+169 LREEQTKQTTSLKEVHAEQIAHLREEQQR
-176 QMEDFKATNKEQL
+176 QMDEFKALNKKQLNEQL
-189 DKQMKLLSEQ
+189 ELIREQ
-199 MRTTSEQVLKAREEE
+199 MRTTSETVLKAREEE

-234 KLMQEAL
+234 KQMQEAL
-241 NTSSKEHN
+241 NTTNKEHN

-316 KDEFGS
+316 KDEFGAS
-322 SIKDDEEKG
+322 VKDDEDKG

-346 IVDSKVNLKAYSQY
+346 IVDSKVNIKAYTDY
-360 IGKECEDN
+360 INTGN
-368 EKTKSQYCAEHIAAV
+368 ESEEAAKCRSQYCAEHIAAV

-425 DNGLWKYAYDKGVLI
+425 DSSLWKYAYDKGVLI

-455 MWTQSRQLGNHKKIV
+455 MWTQSRQLGNQKKIV

-490 EKQFQKTA
+490 EKFLKKTTDA
-498 TAMGDVKK
+498 VTDLKK
-506 SIATGGQSIMT
+506 STANEKQSIIT
-517 SASKLIKLGVKED
+517 SATKLIKLGLKED
-530 KNHVKISTFYVEE
+530 KNHVKISSFYVEE
-543 ESLQMIG
+543 DAVQMIG
-550 ELDEDSESVEQMNLI
+550 ELDAESESVGQMAVV
-565 PEDNDEAVEK
+565 PEGEDEAVEK

>member
-1 MEIYYVIALAVV
+1 METYYIVALAVV

-19 SFIVGRRS
+19 SFFIGRRS
-27 CATNG
+27 LPANG
-32 DAAKCSDLEAQL
+32 DAARCSDLEAQL
-44 AESKELL
+44 SENKTQL
-51 AKSEERL
+51 AKSEERI
-58 EALRSE
+58 ETLRSE
-64 ATTLRSERDIERTSR
+64 ATSLRSERDIERTSR
-79 QHLEDQITLIKADAK
+79 QHLEEQLATTKREAK
-94 EDLERQTTVLKESYE
+94 ETLERQEATLKE
-109 NQLAHLREELT
+109 AHD
-120 TQTSE
+120 
-125 LKESHE
+125 
-131 KQLSQLREEQAKQTA
+131 KQVASLREEQAKQSA
-146 ALKESYDKQTAMLK
+146 ELKESY
-160 EAQDKQIAH
+160 DKQIAH
-169 LREGQQR
+169 LREEQQR
-176 QMEDFKATNKEQL
+176 QMDEFKATNKAQL
-189 DKQMKLLSEQ
+189 DKQLELISEQ
-199 MRTTSEQVLKAREEE
+199 MRTTSERVLKAREEE

-241 NTSSKEHN
+241 NNSSKEHN

-293 KLRQLLEDL
+293 KLRQLLQDL

-316 KDEFGS
+316 KDEFGA
-322 SIKDDEEKG
+322 SIKDDDEKG

-360 IGKECEDN
+360 IGTESEGEES

-383 RRQVDLLAKK
+383 RRQVDSLAKK
-393 DYTKYLKTGYS
+393 DYTKYLKTGYTQ
-404 KLNFVIMYMHNEGAL
+404 LNFVIMYMHNEGAL

-455 MWTQSRQLGNHKKIV
+455 MWTQSRQLGNQKKIV
-470 ETAEEMIKRTQ
+470 EAAGEMIKRTQ
-481 IFAERFNEV
+481 VLAERFNEV
-490 EKQFQKTA
+490 EKHLKKTSEA
-498 TAMGDVKK
+498 VGDVKM
-506 SIATGGQSIMT
+506 SLAAGGQSIMT
-517 SASKLIKLGVKED
+517 SAKKVINLGVKED
-530 KNHVKISTFYVEE
+530 NRHVKISSFYVDD
-543 ESLQMIG
+543 ESHQMIG
-550 ELDEDSESVEQMNLI
+550 EIDTESESYEQMSLI
-565 PEDNDEAVEK
+565 PEENDEVIEK
-575 KYRN
+575 KYKN

>member
-1 MEIYYVIALAVV
+1 MYTYFIITLAVV

-19 SFIVGRRS
+19 SFLVGRRS
-27 CATNG
+27 RPTNV
-32 DAAKCSDLEAQL
+32 DAAKCLDLEAQL
-44 AESKELL
+44 ADSKVQI
-51 AKSEERL
+51 AKGEERL
-58 EALRSE
+58 EALRAE

-79 QHLEDQITLIKADAK
+79 QHLEEQLTTLKSEAR
-94 EDLERQTTVLKESYE
+94 ETLEKQAASLKEVHAE
-109 NQLAHLREELT
+109 
-120 TQTSE
+120 
-125 LKESHE
+125 
-131 KQLSQLREEQAKQTA
+131 
-146 ALKESYDKQTAMLK
+146 
-160 EAQDKQIAH
+160 QIAH
-169 LREGQQR
+169 LREEQTKQTTSLKEVHAEQIAHLREEQQR
-176 QMEDFKATNKEQL
+176 QMDEFKALNKKQLNEQL
-189 DKQMKLLSEQ
+189 ELIREQ
-199 MRTTSEQVLKAREEE
+199 MRTTSETVLKAREEE

-234 KLMQEAL
+234 KQMQEAL
-241 NTSSKEHN
+241 NTTNKEHN

-316 KDEFGS
+316 KDEFGAS
-322 SIKDDEEKG
+322 VKDDEDKG

-346 IVDSKVNLKAYSQY
+346 IVDSKVNIKAYTDY
-360 IGKECEDN
+360 INTGN
-368 EKTKSQYCAEHIAAV
+368 ESEEAAKCRSQYCAEHIAAV

-425 DNGLWKYAYDKGVLI
+425 DSSLWKYAYDKGVLI

-455 MWTQSRQLGNHKKIV
+455 MWTQSRQLGNQKKIV

-490 EKQFQKTA
+490 EKFLKKTTDA
-498 TAMGDVKK
+498 VTDLKK
-506 SIATGGQSIMT
+506 STANEKQSIIT
-517 SASKLIKLGVKED
+517 SATKLIKLGLKED
-530 KNHVKISTFYVEE
+530 KNHVKISSFYVEE
-543 ESLQMIG
+543 DAAQMIG
-550 ELDEDSESVEQMNLI
+550 ELDAESESVGQMAVV
-565 PEDNDEAVEK
+565 PEGEDEAVEK

>member
-1 MEIYYVIALAVV
+1 MYTYFIITLAVV

-19 SFIVGRRS
+19 SFLVGRRS
-27 CATNG
+27 RPTNV
-32 DAAKCSDLEAQL
+32 DAAKCLDLEAQL
-44 AESKELL
+44 ADSKVQI
-51 AKSEERL
+51 AKGEERL
-58 EALRSE
+58 EALRAE

-79 QHLEDQITLIKADAK
+79 QHLEEQLSTLKSEAR
-94 EDLERQTTVLKESYE
+94 ETLEKQAASLKEVHAE
-109 NQLAHLREELT
+109 
-120 TQTSE
+120 
-125 LKESHE
+125 
-131 KQLSQLREEQAKQTA
+131 
-146 ALKESYDKQTAMLK
+146 
-160 EAQDKQIAH
+160 QIAH
-169 LREGQQR
+169 LREEQTKQITALKESYERQNAHLREEQQR
-176 QMEDFKATNKEQL
+176 QMDEFKALNKKQLNEQL
-189 DKQMKLLSEQ
+189 ELIREQ
-199 MRTTSEQVLKAREEE
+199 MRTTSETVLKAREEE

-234 KLMQEAL
+234 KQMQEAL
-241 NTSSKEHN
+241 NTTNKEHN

-316 KDEFGS
+316 KDEFGAS
-322 SIKDDEEKG
+322 VKDDEDKG

-346 IVDSKVNLKAYSQY
+346 IVDSKVNIKAYTDY
-360 IGKECEDN
+360 INTSNDSEEAAKSR
-368 EKTKSQYCAEHIAAV
+368 SQYCAEHIAAV

-425 DNGLWKYAYDKGVLI
+425 DSSLWKYAYDKGVLI

-455 MWTQSRQLGNHKKIV
+455 MWTQSRQLGNQKKIV

-490 EKQFQKTA
+490 EKFLKKTTDA
-498 TAMGDVKK
+498 VTELKK
-506 SIATGGQSIMT
+506 STANEKQSIIT
-517 SASKLIKLGVKED
+517 SATKLIKLGLKED
-530 KNHVKISTFYVEE
+530 KNHVKISSFYVEE
-543 ESLQMIG
+543 DAVQMIG
-550 ELDEDSESVEQMNLI
+550 ELDAESESIGQMAVV
-565 PEDNDEAVEK
+565 PEGDDEAVEK